1 MARPSTEQ
9 IGTAIASVLAQANVS
24 QTDLARRLTARGWAV
39 DQSRV
44 SKWVRGVGEPHALLI
59 YPAIE
64 DECGVP
70 KGTIFR
76 RAGLVD
82 DVDSGDLEHA
92 IAMASDLDDDGRN
105 MLTNMYLVLKNEAAR
120 RAQGTAASA
129 APAR

>member
-24 QTDLARRLTARGWAV
+24 QSELARRLSARGWAV

-44 SKWVRGVGEPHALLI
+44 SRWVRGVAEPHALMI

-64 DECGVP
+64 EECGVAG
-70 KGTIFR
+70 GTIFR

-82 DVDSGDLEHA
+82 DVDLSVEQAIRSDPRLDDQGRTTLEH
-92 IAMASDLDDDGRN
+92 
-105 MLTNMYLVLKNEAAR
+105 MYLVLTSAA
-120 RAQGTAASA
+120 AQSAGAPGTVAASA
-129 APAR
+129 R